1 MSPRLAVI
9 PNYLVLPSLAECLLL
24 YRVRHLTRSLPCA
37 VTDFVHRHLVPSSR
51 PENGDMAGGRNQCRA
66 G

>member
-37 VTDFVHRHLVPSSR
+37 RNGLRPQASRPSSR
-51 PENGDMAGGRNQCRA
+51 PENEDMAGGRNQCSA